1 MAGTAVLVRH
11 KQGEQL
17 HVALDKACTD
27 AIFISLPQGRHG
39 SWTAFLA
46 NDAVR
51 EAATIR
57 TTSSPG
63 CAVTNPKQ

>member
-1 MAGTAVLVRH
+1 MAGTAVLARH
-11 KQGEQL
+11 NQGEQL
-17 HVALDKACTD
+17 HVALDKACKD
-27 AIFISLPQGRHG
+27 AIIISLPQGRRG

-51 EAATIR
+51 EAVAIR
-57 TTSSPG
+57 TTSSQG